1 MTLEGEMRQI
11 LLRMTLLQYGRTQAF
26 NASGGGKS
34 DNPDPRPSGAS
45 REHFEY
51 GFGKALTLAEH
62 WAWRWECSP
71 TQATVSAAQEALST
85 WVRRA
90 APAETDNSTFEDW
103 IIEDGTN
110 YAVAQVAGKF
120 GISESRVRRIRLKH
134 SRETE
139 FGLIIDRAVE
149 KDRSSERIAYLSGR
163 GCSWR
168 EIAAQTGL
176 HKTQVQRVLAKQR
189 EAA

>member
-11 LLRMTLLQYGRTQAF
+11 LVRMTLLQYGRTQAF
-26 NASGGGKS
+26 DASGGKS

-62 WAWRWECSP
+62 WAWRWERSP
-71 TQATVSAAQEALST
+71 THATVTAAHDALNS

-103 IIEDGTN
+103 VIEDGLS

-134 SRETE
+134 GFETE
-139 FGLIIDRAVE
+139 FGLPISLEVV
-149 KDRSSERIAYLSGR
+149 KDRSDERVAYLSGR

-176 HKTQVQRVLAKQR
+176 HKTQVQRILARQR
-189 EAA
+189 VAA